1 MANDQAVYIR
11 LSRKAK
17 KVLEDLSKRYNLP
30 YSKLVSMILL
40 GQIDV
45 NSRIFREVQEA
56 AEKAAK
62 DGER

>member
-17 KVLEDLSKRYNLP
+17 QVLEDLSDRYNLP
-30 YSKLVSMILL
+30 YSKLISMILL

-45 NSRIFREVQEA
+45 NSKIFKEVQAA
-56 AEKAAK
+56 AEQAAK
-62 DGER
+62 DGES